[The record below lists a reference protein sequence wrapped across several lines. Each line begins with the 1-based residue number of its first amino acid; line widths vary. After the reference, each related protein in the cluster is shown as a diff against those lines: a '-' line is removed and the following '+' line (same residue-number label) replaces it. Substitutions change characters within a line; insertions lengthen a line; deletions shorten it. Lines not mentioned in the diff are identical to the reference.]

1 MEVVMGLK
9 NMSLLAASVVSATGG
24 SAQVFADDGQTIA
37 NGLHLIVPADADY
50 QTRRQATVKFRAPAL
65 DVKTGSYGKDKKS
78 ISYAVPQILA
88 DGRVVF
94 NTIRIEREV
103 HPSFAAASA
112 AELNIIG
119 AQLLCDSDVTAFW
132 ATGSLS

>member
-1 MEVVMGLK
+1 MGLK
-9 NMSLLAASVVSATGG
+9 SMSLLAGASVAASGG
-24 SAQVFADDGQTIA
+24 TALVFAEDGQSIQ

-50 QTRRQATVKFRAPAL
+50 QTRRQVTVKYRPPTL
-65 DVKTGSYGKDKKS
+65 DAKTGSYSKDKKS
-78 ISYAVPQILA
+78 ISLALPQVLT

-103 HPSFAAASA
+103 HPSLSAANA
-112 AELNIIG
+112 AELCALG
-119 AQLLCDSDVTAFW
+119 AQLLSDSDCTQFW